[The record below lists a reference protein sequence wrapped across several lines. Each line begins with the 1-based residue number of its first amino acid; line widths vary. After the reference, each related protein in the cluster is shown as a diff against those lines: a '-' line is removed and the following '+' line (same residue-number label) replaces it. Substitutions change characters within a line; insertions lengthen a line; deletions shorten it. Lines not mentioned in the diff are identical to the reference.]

1 MVPPE
6 TLGLGK
12 FWPNL
17 KISEAFLMGL
27 EVWFAGG
34 FCIRE
39 SLNVFADGVLES
51 RISLFSFCLVFRSQT
66 FQSLCG
72 HSLKKLS

>member
-17 KISEAFLMGL
+17 KISEAFFMGL
-27 EVWFAGG
+27 KVWFAGG
-34 FCIRE
+34 FCVRE
-39 SLNVFADGVLES
+39 SLNVFADRS
-51 RISLFSFCLVFRSQT
+51 WSLRLVF
-66 FQSLCG
+66 F
-72 HSLKKLS
+72 LSVWSSGVKFFRIYVGTV

>member
-17 KISEAFLMGL
+17 EISEAFLMGL

-39 SLNVFADGVLES
+39 SLNVFADGS
-51 RISLFSFCLVFRSQT
+51 WSLGLVF
-66 FQSLCG
+66 F
-72 HSLKKLS
+72 LSVWSSGVKFFRVYVGTV